1 MMRKLEKEFNVYL
14 ADQAVMTAKLH
25 NIHWNVQGMQF
36 VRVHEYTESEYEK
49 AFERM
54 DEVAEHLR
62 KFDIVP
68 ASTLAE
74 YLQLATIKEEP
85 SRTFGYVEG
94 LTIVLAD
101 LELLRKEAIELRNA
115 ADAEG
120 WFSAVNFLED
130 HVDDYNKQ
138 IWFLRSMLAK

>member
-1 MMRKLEKEFNVYL
+1 MKKLEKELNVYL

-36 VRVHEYTESEYEK
+36 VQVHEFTEAEYEK

-62 KFDIVP
+62 KYDVVP

-101 LELLRKEAIELRNA
+101 LELLRKEATELRHA

-120 WFSAVNFLED
+120 WFSAVNLLED
-130 HVDDYNKQ
+130 HIDDYNKQ
-138 IWFLRSMLAK
+138 IWFLRSVLAK

>member
-1 MMRKLEKEFNVYL
+1 M
-14 ADQAVMTAKLH
+14 
-25 NIHWNVQGMQF
+25 
-36 VRVHEYTESEYEK
+36 
-49 AFERM
+49 
-54 DEVAEHLR
+54 
-62 KFDIVP
+62 
-68 ASTLAE
+68 
-74 YLQLATIKEEP
+74 
-85 SRTFGYVEG
+85 
-94 LTIVLAD
+94 AD